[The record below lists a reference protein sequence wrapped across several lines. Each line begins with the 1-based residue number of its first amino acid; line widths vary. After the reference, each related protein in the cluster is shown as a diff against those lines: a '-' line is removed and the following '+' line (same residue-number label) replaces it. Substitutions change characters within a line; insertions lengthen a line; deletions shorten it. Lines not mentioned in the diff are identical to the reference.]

1 MCLWLFIRVLR
12 RLYVDWLVKGF
23 DSTYKSYKDKDEA
36 IEAFLGMKRL
46 GLVKQSG
53 IYQPDLFPNAPEDL
67 SAE

>member
-1 MCLWLFIRVLR
+1 
-12 RLYVDWLVKGF
+12 LVKGI
-23 DSTYKSYKDKDEA
+23 DSTYKSYKDKNEA
-36 IEAFLGMKRL
+36 IEDFLTMKGM